1 MKHLWVLLA
10 ATAGIAGCTTYK
22 LWSAHGENPEEGT
35 LQLSYEYRKFE
46 NPQVDER
53 AGIETARERCRDWG
67 YRDAQRKGEDR
78 QCQDGIESSCSKWLV
93 IREYRCLR
101 DPAR

>member
-1 MKHLWVLLA
+1 MTRFWVVLA

-22 LWSAHGENPEEGT
+22 LWSEYGESREEGT

-53 AGIETARERCRDWG
+53 AGVETARSRCRDWG
-67 YRDAQRKGEDR
+67 YPGAQRKGEER
-78 QCQDGIESSCSKWLV
+78 RCLDGREDNCAKWLV
-93 IREYRCLR
+93 IREYQCLKE
-101 DPAR
+101 ARK